1 MGTVADNDLPDLLAS
16 YQAAVMDV
24 LVAKTLAAAREYS
37 TPNICLCGGVACN
50 SYLRTKLTKDATK
63 ARRTVLLAPP
73 KFCTDNAA
81 MVGGLAFHYLKHN
94 RIDSLDMPANARLDH
109 HLGTLPFAPKA
120 I

>member
-1 MGTVADNDLPDLLAS
+1 
-16 YQAAVMDV
+16 
-24 LVAKTLAAAREYS
+24 
-37 TPNICLCGGVACN
+37 
-50 SYLRTKLTKDATK
+50 
-63 ARRTVLLAPP
+63 
-73 KFCTDNAA
+73 